1 MEFSERLSKRG
12 HDVTVVAP
20 DKGRY
25 QPETSCRMNYFPYVD
40 VKGFRQI
47 TAVISGFMTL
57 LSLNASKRFDCIY
70 IRRLALDPLPGIFS
84 RLTNVPLIVETNGQI
99 EIHEYE
105 VPLHFL
111 WPCFWYPLL
120 KIIERVLFG
129 AAFAVTADGVGRL
142 NNFKSRYPRWKGKFH
157 MIRSGGI
164 DLDRFRRIDKSKA
177 RNELGLS
184 QDHRIL
190 VWVGTIFAWSGL
202 EILMESAKRICAEWE
217 DVDFLMIGDGPER
230 NHFMQIAED
239 KGLSQRM
246 RFTGYISTSDLY
258 RWLSASDI
266 ALAPYTRLRL
276 GREDFTSYKIFEY
289 IACGLPVVCSYEQGG
304 SNIRYVGDYNLG
316 ATVPPEEADAFA
328 GAVLQVLDDGSYFT
342 KDFVKRARETLREL
356 DVTWDALVDQ
366 VEVLCRAAVNSSP
379 RHLR

>member
-1 MEFSERLSKRG
+1 MEFAERLSKRG
-12 HDVTVVAP
+12 HDVSVVAP
-20 DKGRY
+20 DKGKY
-25 QPETSCRMNYFPYVD
+25 QPEPSCKMTYFPYLD
-40 VKGFRQI
+40 VKGCKQI
-47 TAVISGFMTL
+47 TAVISGFLTL
-57 LSLNASKRFDCIY
+57 LCLNASKRFDCIY

-84 RLTNVPLIVETNGQI
+84 RLTGVPLVVETNGQI

-111 WPCFWYPLL
+111 WPYLWYPLL
-120 KIIERVLFG
+120 KIIERVLFD

-142 NNFKSRYPRWKGKFH
+142 SNFKSRYPRWKEKFH

-164 DLDRFRRIDKSKA
+164 DLDRFHRIDKSKA
-177 RNELGLS
+177 RKELGLS
-184 QDHRIL
+184 QDRRIL

-202 EILMESAKRICAEWE
+202 EVLIEAAKRICAELE

-230 NHFMQIAED
+230 GHFMQIAED
-239 KGLSQRM
+239 NGLLQRM
-246 RFTGYISTSDLY
+246 RFTGYIPTSDLY

-316 ATVPPEEADAFA
+316 ATVPPEDADAFVNA
-328 GAVLQVLDDGSYFT
+328 ILRVLADGSYFT
-342 KDFVKRARETLREL
+342 DDFVKRSRKTLREL

-366 VEVLCRAAVNSSP
+366 VEGLCQSAMPSFGADI
-379 RHLR
+379 